1 MSRIVNLYD
10 AKTHLSDLVER
21 AAEGEEIIIAKN
33 GKPRARLVALPAQRE
48 PRRPGGWKGQV
59 WTAPDWEE
67 TPQELI
73 DAFEADDPY
82 LRPNPPPPPLDGP
95 NE

>member
-1 MSRIVNLYD
+1 MTRTVNLYD

-48 PRRPGGWKGQV
+48 PRKPGGWEGQV
-59 WTAPDWEE
+59 WMADDFDE
-67 TPQELI
+67 TPQEII

-82 LRPNPPPPPLDGP
+82 LSPNPPPPDDDEPP
-95 NE
+95 K

>member
-1 MSRIVNLYD
+1 VSRTVNLYD
-10 AKTHLSDLVER
+10 AKTNLSDLVER

-48 PRRPGGWKGQV
+48 LRQPGCWKGQI
-59 WTAPDWEE
+59 WYAPDWEE

-82 LRPNPPPPPLDGP
+82 LTGGP
-95 NE
+95 EPEKPSE